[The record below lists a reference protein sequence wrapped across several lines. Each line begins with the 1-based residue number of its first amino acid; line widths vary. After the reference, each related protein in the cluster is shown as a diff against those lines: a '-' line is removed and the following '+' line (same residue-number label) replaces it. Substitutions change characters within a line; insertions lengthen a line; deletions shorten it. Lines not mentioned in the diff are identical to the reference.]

1 MDKLDKD
8 IKRILGTGYKPIVK
22 FGPID
27 KKKQK
32 NIKKLKLNLKLEF
45 IINQVNNGIINIHRI
60 KSIYS

>member
-27 KKKQK
+27 KKKTK
-32 NIKKLKLNLKLEF
+32 KHKKTKIKPK
-45 IINQVNNGIINIHRI
+45 VGIYY
-60 KSIYS
+60 KSGK